1 MELYNSEEEQVEAI
15 KDWLRKYGTA
25 LIAVAVIVIAGLVG
39 WHYYQQSQN
48 ATKES
53 ASAGY
58 ADVVKELQ
66 SQGVKAESKVQ
77 SFIYSNKSSEYSVL
91 AALQLA
97 KVQAD
102 AGNLDEA
109 LAQLEWAKTDTKDE
123 ALKSIA
129 AYRVARIQ
137 EEQGHYESAL
147 SELASIKSTAWS
159 GRVSELK
166 GDIALKQGKTDE
178 AYKAYVE
185 AQQSGDTSPVLK
197 MKLDDLAKQGQ

>member
-15 KDWLRKYGTA
+15 KEWLRKYGKA
-25 LIAVAVIVIAGLVG
+25 LIIVVVVAIAGYTG
-39 WHYYQQSQN
+39 WHFYQQSDN
-48 ATKES
+48 ASKES
-53 ASAGY
+53 ASVGY
-58 ADVVKELQ
+58 TEAIKALE
-66 SQGVKAESKVQ
+66 SQGVKADSSVQ
-77 SFIYSNKSSEYSVL
+77 SFIDANKSSEYSVL

-97 KVQAD
+97 KVQAE

-109 LAQLEWAKTDTKDE
+109 LAQLEWAKSDTKDE
-123 ALKSIA
+123 ALKAIA

-147 SELASIKSTAWS
+147 SELATIKSSAWS

-185 AQQSGDTSPVLK
+185 AQQSGDTSQALK
-197 MKLDDLAKQGQ
+197 MKLDDLAKQGH